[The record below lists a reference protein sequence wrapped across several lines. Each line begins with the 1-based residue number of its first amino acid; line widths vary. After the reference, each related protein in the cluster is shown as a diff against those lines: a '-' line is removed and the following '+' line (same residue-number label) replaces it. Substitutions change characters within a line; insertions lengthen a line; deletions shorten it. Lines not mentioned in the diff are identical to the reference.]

1 MNGEHVLTESYSVRS
16 GDFNAAGDASS
27 SIKNLLKRLGVN
39 TAAVRRVAIASYEAE
54 LNIIIH
60 SLGGTLSLAVSRD
73 AVSLV
78 ANDAGPGIEDVEQ
91 AMVEGYST
99 APESVRLL
107 GFGAGMGLS
116 NMKRCADDFNIE
128 STPGKGTTIR
138 MRFDVR

>member
-1 MNGEHVLTESYSVRS
+1 MNGERVLTESYTVRS

-27 SIKNLLKRLGVN
+27 AIKNMLKRLGVN

-60 SLGGTLSLAVSRD
+60 SLGGSLTLAVSRD
-73 AVSLV
+73 SVALV
-78 ANDAGPGIEDVEQ
+78 ADDAGPGIEDVEQ
-91 AMVEGYST
+91 AMIEGYST

-116 NMKRCADDFNIE
+116 NMKRCADEFIIE
-128 STPGKGTTIR
+128 SIPGKGTTIR
-138 MRFDVR
+138 MRFDLR

>member
-1 MNGEHVLTESYSVRS
+1 MSGEHVLKESYTVMA

-27 SIKNLLKRLGVN
+27 AIKNILKRLGVN

-60 SLGGTLSLAVSRD
+60 SEGGSLALVVSPE
-73 AVSLV
+73 AVTLV
-78 ANDAGPGIEDVEQ
+78 AEDSGPGIEDVEQ
-91 AMVEGYST
+91 AMTEGYST

-107 GFGAGMGLS
+107 GFGAGMGLP
-116 NMKRCADDFNIE
+116 NMKRCADEFNIE
-128 STPGKGTTIR
+128 SEVGRGTTIR

>member
-1 MNGEHVLTESYSVRS
+1 MNGEHVLTESYSVRP

-39 TAAVRRVAIASYEAE
+39 TAAIRRVAIASYEAE

-60 SLGGTLSLAVSRD
+60 SLGGNLSLAVSRD
-73 AVSLV
+73 FVSLV
-78 ANDAGPGIEDVEQ
+78 ADDVGPGIEDVEQ
-91 AMVEGYST
+91 AMVEGFST
-99 APESVRLL
+99 APESVRML

-116 NMKRCADDFNIE
+116 NMKRCADDFYIE
-128 STPGKGTTIR
+128 SAPGRGTTIR